1 MTSIQMVLSIATN
14 MDHEVEQFDVKTMFL
29 HGDLEDEI

>member
-29 HGDLEDEI
+29 HCDLEDEI